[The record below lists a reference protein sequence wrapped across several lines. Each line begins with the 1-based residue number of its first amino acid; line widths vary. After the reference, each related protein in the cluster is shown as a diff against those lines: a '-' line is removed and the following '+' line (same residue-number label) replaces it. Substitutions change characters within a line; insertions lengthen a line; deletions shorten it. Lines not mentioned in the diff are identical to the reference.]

1 MPHAVHEHVWVLR
14 LQWAVAPF
22 VDLGVHPL
30 GLVGARLRGHAVS
43 PQQLADVVDLPG
55 GHTGQVHVDQGLLDA
70 LLAPPVAF
78 DHRGLED
85 LALQFRY
92 LDLESAGLGREPAF
106 VVASPVRLPLS
117 GALVSGGPGDLVGLK
132 RRASR

>member
-1 MPHAVHEHVWVLR
+1 MAGAHAR
-14 LQWAVAPF
+14 
-22 VDLGVHPL
+22 
-30 GLVGARLRGHAVS
+30 
-43 PQQLADVVDLPG
+43 
-55 GHTGQVHVDQGLLDA
+55 QVHVDQGFLDA

-85 LALQFRY
+85 LALQFRH